1 MTKRSF
7 FVIGSV
13 GLLMVLVAGTVTA
26 LYAFREPPWD
36 PAYFTPSCQVE
47 YATLEQ
53 AFAHYVDALQADEPS
68 LYNRSWGTRRES
80 PQRSFPFT
88 RVPTRPLWSGMS
100 AAITVS
106 SGLRTVGRSVFIE
119 LAGAGSS
126 KRRACVSVFWSC
138 LSDEQG
144 A

>member
-13 GLLMVLVAGTVTA
+13 GLLVVLVAGTVTV
-26 LYAFREPPWD
+26 LHAFGDPPWN
-36 PAYFTPSCQVE
+36 PAYFTASCQVE

-68 LYNRSWGTRRES
+68 LYNKVLGYETGISAEEFPLYPGPS
-80 PQRSFPFT
+80 P
-88 RVPTRPLWSGMS
+88 PLWSGMS
-100 AAITVS
+100 VAITVS
-106 SGLRTVGRSVFIE
+106 SGPRSVGRSILVE

-126 KRRACVSVFWSC
+126 NRRACVSVFWSC
-138 LSDEQG
+138 LSHERG
-144 A
+144 G

>member
-68 LYNRSWGTRRES
+68 LYNKVLGYETGISGEEFPLHSGPNATVVERHVRGDYGFIWTSNRWEVSLHRVGGRWVFQAES
-80 PQRSFPFT
+80 LCLC
-88 RVPTRPLWSGMS
+88 VL
-100 AAITVS
+100 
-106 SGLRTVGRSVFIE
+106 E
-119 LAGAGSS
+119 LLE
-126 KRRACVSVFWSC
+126 R
-138 LSDEQG
+138 
-144 A
+144 